1 MTPTDKG
8 KKNTSFFK
16 EKAHILR
23 SLWRAEHYTALLVSV
38 FVYIILSVMLPEK
51 RWGHIILDA
60 TFFILVFSVVF
71 ETARF
76 RSLYSFLGF
85 LGLLAILGHII
96 SLLWESSAISKS
108 ILASSSILFIAAAIH
123 RISKRVFGSKIV
135 TGDTIRGAIIIY
147 LFIGSLFSSIYMLIE
162 IISPGSFLITNSS
175 GKPSVVSLNEISRLF
190 GYFSFVTLTTLGYG
204 DIVPIR
210 DLSRIMAWIEA
221 FTGQIYLAVI
231 VAHLVGTYIAQSM
244 KKSN

>member
-1 MTPTDKG
+1 MTPANKG
-8 KKNTSFFK
+8 KKKTSFFE
-16 EKAHILR
+16 EKAHVLR
-23 SLWRAEHYTALLVSV
+23 SLWRAERYTTLLVSV

-60 TFFILVFSVVF
+60 IFFILVFSV
-71 ETARF
+71 
-76 RSLYSFLGF
+76 
-85 LGLLAILGHII
+85 GHII

-123 RISKRVFGSKIV
+123 KISKRVFNSKIV

-147 LFIGSLFSSIYMLIE
+147 LFIGSLFSSIYILIE
-162 IISPGSFLITNSS
+162 IISPGSFLITNSA
-175 GKPSVVSLNEISRLF
+175 GKPGVVSLEEISRLF
-190 GYFSFVTLTTLGYG
+190 GYFSFITLTTLGYG
-204 DIVPIR
+204 DIVPVK

-231 VAHLVGTYIAQSM
+231 IAHLVGMYIAQSM
-244 KKSN
+244 KKSS